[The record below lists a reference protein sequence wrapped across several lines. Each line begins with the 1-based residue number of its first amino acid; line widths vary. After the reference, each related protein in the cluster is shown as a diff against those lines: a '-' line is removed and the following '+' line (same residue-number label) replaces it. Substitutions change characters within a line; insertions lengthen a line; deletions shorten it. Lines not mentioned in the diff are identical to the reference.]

1 MPHPAYNPYHKFWNV
16 HGGKRCDICFGLED
30 DQFHA
35 TNAQST
41 TASPTYPVEGAT
53 SKEPDAEQSPES
65 VPPPWMQ
72 KSVPG
77 GD

>member
-1 MPHPAYNPYHKFWNV
+1 MPHPAYNPYHKFVNAR
-16 HGGKRCDICFGLED
+16 GEKRCDICFGLED

-41 TASPTYPVEGAT
+41 TTVAPMPIQGAT
-53 SKEPDAEQSPES
+53 AQGQEAKTDPES

-77 GD
+77 SD

>member
-1 MPHPAYNPYHKFWNV
+1 MPHPAYSPYHKFVNT

-35 TNAQST
+35 TNAQSKT
-41 TASPTYPVEGAT
+41 TSPSHPVQGAT
-53 SKEPDAEQSPES
+53 SGEGTSEQSPEGILA
-65 VPPPWMQ
+65 PWMQ